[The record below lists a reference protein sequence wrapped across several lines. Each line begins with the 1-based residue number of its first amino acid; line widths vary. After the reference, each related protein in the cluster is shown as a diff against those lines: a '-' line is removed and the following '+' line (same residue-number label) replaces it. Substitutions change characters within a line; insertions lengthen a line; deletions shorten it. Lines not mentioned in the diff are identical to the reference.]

1 MTRARL
7 LLLTATRVRS
17 YEVAILDSLV
27 RRTMDAQLGF
37 DTLTPISSIHHRL
50 AAWKVRRA
58 RSRRGEHPKARR

>member
-1 MTRARL
+1 L
-7 LLLTATRVRS
+7 RS

-50 AAWKVRRA
+50 AAWKVCG
-58 RSRRGEHPKARR
+58 SRCASGERL

>member
-1 MTRARL
+1 MVLTRGRF
-7 LLLTATRVRS
+7 RS

-50 AAWKVRRA
+50 AAWKVRSA
-58 RSRRGEHPKARR
+58 ALLGAA